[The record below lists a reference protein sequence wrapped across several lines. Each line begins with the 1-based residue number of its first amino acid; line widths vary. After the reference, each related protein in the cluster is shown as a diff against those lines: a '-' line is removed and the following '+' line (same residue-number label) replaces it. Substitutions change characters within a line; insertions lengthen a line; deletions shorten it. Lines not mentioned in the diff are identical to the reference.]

1 MSTVKIYKITN
12 TLNNE
17 IFFGSTTSSLPV
29 RLSKL
34 KQESLN
40 NLCNTPVHNHIRSIG
55 KDHFQIALIETMS
68 NDRDLINKRIKEL
81 EIENQTITVSVPPDR
96 DAIGNLA
103 LLVSGCIEELK
114 KIVNTL
120 CDETVDLKRKN
131 VELSNRVLLLE
142 SGTTALSHVDSEVH
156 SQTHRWSEESQLS
169 DRELVEL
176 FDETSADLVGDWQQ
190 KKSNKKNKKN
200 KKKKR
205 NATEYF
211 DIDVE
216 PIDFD
221 SIAGVHRTSGNDIG
235 ADEINDMRRDYDGVL
250 KKMRHLKNHEH
261 DLENCEYLQEL
272 KRNLYMTCCVLESE
286 YKLDENSKKVIDR
299 IKKIVK

>member
-1 MSTVKIYKITN
+1 
-12 TLNNE
+12 
-17 IFFGSTTSSLPV
+17 
-29 RLSKL
+29 
-34 KQESLN
+34 
-40 NLCNTPVHNHIRSIG
+40 
-55 KDHFQIALIETMS
+55 
-68 NDRDLINKRIKEL
+68 LINKRIKEL